1 MTLTTTTT
9 TTTTAI
15 IIIII
20 IIIIILGTALPPCH
34 PLGPRVRLN
43 CTYL

>member
-1 MTLTTTTT
+1 MDGRTKLFFIGRCVTHGSKLTTTTTTT

-20 IIIIILGTALPPCH
+20 IIKQSP
-34 PLGPRVRLN
+34 
-43 CTYL
+43 

>member
-1 MTLTTTTT
+1 MITIVINKIFTSITST

-20 IIIIILGTALPPCH
+20 IIIKYA
-34 PLGPRVRLN
+34 N
-43 CTYL
+43 S